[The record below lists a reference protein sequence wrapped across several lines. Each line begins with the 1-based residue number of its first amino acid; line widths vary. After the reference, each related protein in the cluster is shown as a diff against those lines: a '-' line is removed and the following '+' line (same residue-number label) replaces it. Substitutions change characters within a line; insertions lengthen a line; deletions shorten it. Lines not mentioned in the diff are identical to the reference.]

1 MEISGRLT
9 SNAVIAD
16 VTSTDRK
23 VVNFT
28 VAVNDSYRPKGS
40 TETKEYVTYFNCAY
54 WIGTAVAKLLTKG
67 SVVTVTGR
75 LHYSAYMDKKDEPQA
90 SVRCHVNTIKIL
102 FSKKTDAVVVPLS
115 VSANELTEPLDD
127 LPF

>member
-1 MEISGRLT
+1 MEFSGRLT
-9 SNAVIAD
+9 SDAIIAD
-16 VTSTDRK
+16 VTGTDRK

-54 WIGTAVAKLLTKG
+54 WIGTGVAKVLTKG

-75 LHYSAYMDKKDEPQA
+75 LHHSAYIDKAGNPQ
-90 SVRCHVNTIKIL
+90 SSIRCHVNTIKIL
-102 FSKKTDAVVVPLS
+102 FSKKQAAVAVP
-115 VSANELTEPLDD
+115 VSANDLTEPLDD